1 MKTKKPF
8 SSISYNTDEH
18 LTHVLNKW
26 LKSGDIV
33 FWAYIN
39 HKGEGQ
45 SQHPKDHKHVYIEPN
60 KPILTTDFTEST
72 MEFDIDNPLLP
83 LKCVNCVGSVWEHW
97 VWYTLHNPSYLW
109 AHGGQSRKYQYM
121 KNDYVFSDSL
131 EFDDRFETAIHNAD
145 ILNDTIIVRSIGNG
159 VSVGSLALDG
169 LVGMNNAVKVKNY
182 YDVVRQGLQ
191 ERDFIENEYKLNNF
205 KQCNIADNPFI

>member
-72 MEFDIDNPLLP
+72 MEFDYNIQVELKLYKHFDNCP
-83 LKCVNCVGSVWEHW
+83 
-97 VWYTLHNPSYLW
+97 T
-109 AHGGQSRKYQYM
+109 
-121 KNDYVFSDSL
+121 
-131 EFDDRFETAIHNAD
+131 
-145 ILNDTIIVRSIGNG
+145 
-159 VSVGSLALDG
+159 
-169 LVGMNNAVKVKNY
+169 NNRHK
-182 YDVVRQGLQ
+182 
-191 ERDFIENEYKLNNF
+191 
-205 KQCNIADNPFI
+205 